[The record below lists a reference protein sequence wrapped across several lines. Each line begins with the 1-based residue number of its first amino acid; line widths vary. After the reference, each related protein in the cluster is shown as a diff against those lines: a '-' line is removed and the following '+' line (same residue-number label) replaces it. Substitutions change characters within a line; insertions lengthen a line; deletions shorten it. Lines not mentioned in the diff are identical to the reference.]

1 MMFGAWIPGGMIR
14 STVCAT
20 ELIWAMAPPTSAPG
34 WKYTLIMP
42 IPANDSDSM
51 CSMPFTVVE
60 KARSLSRTTRR
71 SMSVVESPG

>member
-1 MMFGAWIPGGMIR
+1 MMFGDCMPGGMMR

-20 ELIWAMAPPTSAPG
+20 EFICAIAPATVAPG

-42 IPANDSDSM
+42 IPENDDDSM

-60 KARSLSRTTRR
+60 NARSLRSTTRR
-71 SMSVVESPG
+71 SMSVAERPG